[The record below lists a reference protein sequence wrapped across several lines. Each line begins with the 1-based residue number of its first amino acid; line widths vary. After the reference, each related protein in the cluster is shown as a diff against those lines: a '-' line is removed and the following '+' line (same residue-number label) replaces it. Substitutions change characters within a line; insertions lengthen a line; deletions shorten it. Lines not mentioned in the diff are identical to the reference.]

1 MNPASSSG
9 REWLRAIARR
19 AMTERGFEP
28 DFPPDVV
35 REANALH
42 EPQGLPG
49 GAVDD
54 LRRLDWVSIDN
65 DDSRDLDQLSVA
77 ETLDG
82 ASVRL
87 PVAVAD
93 DSAVSATVRST
104 SGRGP
109 TRLPSTR
116 ARRDLPDAAGAARP
130 TSRRSTGEDRLAV
143 RRNRRSGRHG
153 GVPACAARWCA
164 TSEARLR
171 LGWPPGFDGSEK
183 APEAVAASQA
193 LARSCACRTASR
205 RR

>member
-1 MNPASSSG
+1 MTG

-82 ASVRL
+82 SVCLR
-87 PVAVAD
+87 VAVP
-93 DSAVSATVRST
+93 TST
-104 SGRGP
+104 PCPAGAR
-109 TRLPSTR
+109 STR
-116 ARRDLPDAAGAARP
+116 ARTNTTSVTRRP
-130 TSRRSTGEDRLAV
+130 RS
-143 RRNRRSGRHG
+143 S
-153 GVPACAARWCA
+153 
-164 TSEARLR
+164 
-171 LGWPPGFDGSEK
+171 
-183 APEAVAASQA
+183 
-193 LARSCACRTASR
+193 
-205 RR
+205 